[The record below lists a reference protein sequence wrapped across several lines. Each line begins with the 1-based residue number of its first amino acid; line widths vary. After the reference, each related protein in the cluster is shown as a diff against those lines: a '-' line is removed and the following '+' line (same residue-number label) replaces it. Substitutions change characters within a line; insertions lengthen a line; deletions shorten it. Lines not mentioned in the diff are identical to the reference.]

1 MKISGK
7 RVLVIGGGSGIGL
20 ATAQAAQREGA
31 QIMIAGRSMVTL
43 ASAVEKF
50 ADPLAVKLFPVDI
63 ADEVRVQQLFAG
75 AGELDH
81 IVITAA
87 DAHYRLVAEYSV
99 ADMMRVLNSKVLGA
113 LLVAKHGAPRL
124 RPGGSLTFTSG
135 IAAER
140 PAPRGSVVAAAN
152 GALNALARALALEL
166 APLRV
171 NAVSPGWVDTPIW
184 ERAIGPDSG
193 KLQAAMA
200 ARLPGK
206 RIGRPDEIAEA
217 ILFLLQNE
225 FTTGNVLH
233 VDGGHRLV

>member
-1 MKISGK
+1 MLS
-7 RVLVIGGGSGIGL
+7 
-20 ATAQAAQREGA
+20 
-31 QIMIAGRSMVTL
+31 GRSMVTL
-43 ASAVEKF
+43 ASAAEIF
-50 ADPLAVKLFPVDI
+50 PDPTLIQLFPVDVS
-63 ADEVRVQQLFAG
+63 DETRVQQLFTA

-87 DAHYRLVAEYSV
+87 DPQYRLVAECSV
-99 ADMMRVLNSKVLGA
+99 ADMTRVLNSKLLGA

-124 RPGGSLTFTSG
+124 RSGGSLTFTSG

-140 PAPRGSVVAAAN
+140 PAPRGSLIAAAN

-171 NAVSPGWVDTPIW
+171 NAVSPGWVATPIW
-184 ERAIGPDSG
+184 ERAMGPDSA

-206 RIGRPDEIAEA
+206 RIGRPAEVAEA
-217 ILFLLQNE
+217 ILYLLQNE
-225 FTTGNVLH
+225 FTTGSVLH
-233 VDGGHRLV
+233 VDGGHPLV